1 MNTQN
6 KLVKLRTKKLG
17 LLLYDARLST
27 RKTIEECAQAIG
39 ISAEA
44 LQAYEKG
51 EQSPSL
57 PEVEALAFY
66 LDIPLEHFWG
76 RESLSENIPD
86 RSLKQAARLNQIR
99 QRIISTTI
107 RLARNRQ
114 NLSLK
119 ELSDQTT
126 IPEAQLRQYEAAEI
140 AIPLPELEIIANCL
154 EIRLDDLIDKSGPIG
169 SWRNQQQT
177 IEKFLNLSPEMQDF
191 ICKPV
196 NHPYLTLASR
206 LSDLSVEKL
215 RMVAEALL
223 EITY

>member
-39 ISAEA
+39 ISTDA

-99 QRIISTTI
+99 QRIISTTL

-154 EIRLDDLIDKSGPIG
+154 EIRLDDLIDKNGPIG
-169 SWRNQQQT
+169 NWRNQQQT